1 MKSNNWVDGTAHI
14 FFIFVSGII
23 PCSAQVLSLPFIPE
37 SPRWLDYTK
46 ALQQHSEASIIIL
59 ALSTHYILAL
69 HLLLCSSS
77 SNISSSASLN
87 LRLALSTHEECGGS
101 LFVKVYMEGIP
112 IGRKLDT
119 TILWGTEMDE
129 VVVQP
134 GERCH
139 VLTYEDEEGDLV
151 MVGDVPWEMFV
162 STVKRLKITRV
173 DTFTTF

>member
-1 MKSNNWVDGTAHI
+1 MG
-14 FFIFVSGII
+14 
-23 PCSAQVLSLPFIPE
+23 
-37 SPRWLDYTK
+37 RK
-46 ALQQHSEASIIIL
+46 AA
-59 ALSTHYILAL
+59 TT
-69 HLLLCSSS
+69 CSSS
-77 SNISSSASLN
+77 SNISSTASLN

-112 IGRKLDT
+112 IGRKLNILAHRSYHELVKRLENMFDT

-173 DTFTTF
+173 DTFTTS